1 MVQEKDFYYKKNRM
15 AQLRSVCAVFQ
26 SNYSVTEAAEKTHIA
41 RSALSKQLS
50 SLERDLG
57 TKLFIRTKQK
67 TLEPTQEGILFYKD
81 AIQYVNGID
90 GLFENFNEKVKDYNN
105 SHLNIAMHQTISTY
119 IFPKILK
126 DMLKEDQFEN
136 LEINAYNIPKNEGIK
151 KLLKK
156 EIDLAIY
163 IDSENEN
170 FPEEIEKIRMLKN
183 NLYLVCNKN
192 HFLANKK
199 NITLEDLAKCK
210 FIQKNQTTKVYN
222 QIYDRVKT
230 EHSSLHTFSASFEN
244 SLELVKYTDY
254 VSTVPELFL
263 QNCSYNFSDISY
275 KNIDHLASKAYFEIL
290 LIKNKFFTTP
300 MSYVLDKFKLILNNY
315 NSTVEKGM

>member
-105 SHLNIAMHQTISTY
+105 SHLNIALHQMVATY
-119 IFPKILK
+119 IFPSILEK
-126 DMLKEDQFEN
+126 MLKMEEFKN
-136 LEINAYNIPKNEGIK
+136 IKINIFNSPKINGINQ
-151 KLLKK
+151 LLKK
-156 EIDLAIY
+156 EVDLAFY
-163 IDSENEN
+163 INTPKET
-170 FPEEIEKIRMLKN
+170 FPVEIERIKSLESHVCLVFNKSHML
-183 NLYLVCNKN
+183 
-192 HFLANKK
+192 NKK
-199 NITLEDLAKCK
+199 KFIIKEDLDDCTFLRRNIKTDTY
-210 FIQKNQTTKVYN
+210 NSVYSHFN
-222 QIYDRVKT
+222 SNVSNIGTIGV
-230 EHSSLHTFSASFEN
+230 SFETI
-244 SLELVKYTDY
+244 LEIIKITDN

-263 QNCSYNFSDISY
+263 KNTSYDLSSISY
-275 KNIDHLASKAYFEIL
+275 RNIDHLIDKSFFEVMVLKKISKTRPVEW
-290 LIKNKFFTTP
+290 LINEFKNLK
-300 MSYVLDKFKLILNNY
+300 DN
-315 NSTVEKGM
+315 